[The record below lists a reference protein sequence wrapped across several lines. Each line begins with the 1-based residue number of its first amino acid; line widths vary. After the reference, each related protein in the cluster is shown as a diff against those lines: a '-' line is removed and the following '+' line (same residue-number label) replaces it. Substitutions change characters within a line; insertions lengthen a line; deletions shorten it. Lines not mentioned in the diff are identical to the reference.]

1 MPDLTTL
8 QSNGL
13 DAATTAWLVELLEVI
28 ETLDADAYAAR
39 MSEDVVLRLPG
50 GATLDGR
57 TAVADGL
64 RGAWSATR
72 SLVHHETHL
81 QGDARRLVHESRV
94 VSTDRDGAVTTTH
107 STAWIERDAD
117 GRLTSARVY
126 G

>member
-13 DAATTAWLVELLEVI
+13 DARTTAWLVELLEVI

-50 GATLDGR
+50 GTTLDGR
-57 TAVADGL
+57 SAVADAL
-64 RGAWSATR
+64 RGAWTSTE
-72 SLVHHETHL
+72 SLVHHETNM

-94 VSTDRDGAVTTTH
+94 ISTARDGTVTATY
-107 STAWIERDAD
+107 STAWIECDAE